1 MRSRPRSTTRRA
13 NSTSWW
19 PASCHLWRSS
29 PPDEPPPCSRQN
41 WTTHPIGDWRPG
53 FAWTSVIYLGGIIY
67 VGLDAFPEYEL
78 VAAGGNF
85 MFADLTSVAGCLYRF
100 SAVADCRARWRP
112 GVSRS
117 TPTSS
122 YRCSTRRAGQGLH
135 GGESGTLS
143 PAVQEL
149 FEQTDPRHEA
159 RRTACKVPAQCR
171 DTPRPTS
178 ASCSSDD
185 IERDEQKSRRQKRM
199 SAGDKRLIPDACIS
213 CNTVAGRVNV
223 SVIFR
228 MVCAL
233 AICSGVS
240 LPWSRWRSSR
250 AASRAGLSCGM
261 HRQDWQARGGQH

>member
-1 MRSRPRSTTRRA
+1 M
-13 NSTSWW
+13 
-19 PASCHLWRSS
+19 
-29 PPDEPPPCSRQN
+29 
-41 WTTHPIGDWRPG
+41 
-53 FAWTSVIYLGGIIY
+53 IYLGGIIY

-112 GVSRS
+112 GVSR
-117 TPTSS
+117 
-122 YRCSTRRAGQGLH
+122 
-135 GGESGTLS
+135 
-143 PAVQEL
+143 
-149 FEQTDPRHEA
+149 
-159 RRTACKVPAQCR
+159 
-171 DTPRPTS
+171 
-178 ASCSSDD
+178 
-185 IERDEQKSRRQKRM
+185 
-199 SAGDKRLIPDACIS
+199 S